1 MPEEKNSFWGEVRLH
16 AAKSAVGALIV
27 AAIALLLAYFGGVF
41 EDARCTILGWLDIVG
56 CL

>member
-1 MPEEKNSFWGEVRLH
+1 MSREEKGFWAEIKLH
-16 AAKSAVGALIV
+16 AAKSAVGAVIV

-41 EDARCTILGWLDIVG
+41 ENVRCAILGWLDIVG